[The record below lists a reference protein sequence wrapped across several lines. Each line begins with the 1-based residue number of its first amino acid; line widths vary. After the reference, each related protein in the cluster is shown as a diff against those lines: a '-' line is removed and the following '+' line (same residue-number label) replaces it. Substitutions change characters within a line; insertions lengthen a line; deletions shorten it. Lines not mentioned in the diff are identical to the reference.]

1 MRKNS
6 KETVRMT
13 IGLDLGDLVS
23 FFHLVNEETGEVR
36 RGNIRTNPAA
46 LKKFFGPLAPARV
59 VLEVGAHSPWVSRL
73 LEHLGFEVIVA
84 QAGRVRMIYQN
95 HHKTDVT
102 DAELLCRLGRVD
114 PVLLA
119 PIDHRPEQL
128 QADLAVLRSRDV
140 LVAAR
145 TKLVNSIRGQVKAYG
160 GRLPQCSADCL
171 HLRASLIP
179 EPLRAALYPLLLT
192 IGEMTRQIRALN
204 KTLQKLADERYP
216 VVALFQQIP
225 GVGLLTALAFVLVL
239 QDPLRFPKSRTVG
252 AFLGL
257 TPRKDQS
264 GARDPQL
271 GITHHG
277 DSLLR
282 RLLVQSGHYLL
293 GPFGPDSELRRQG
306 LALVARGG
314 RAPKFRAVVAVA
326 RKLSVVMHRMW
337 ITGEE
342 YRPLRPAGSGSEPGT
357 AA

>member
-1 MRKNS
+1 MGKNS
-6 KETVRMT
+6 REAVRMT
-13 IGLDLGDLVS
+13 IGLDLGDCVS
-23 FFHLVNEETGEVR
+23 FFHLADEDTGDVR
-36 RGNIRTNPAA
+36 SGPVRTSPAA

-59 VLEVGAHSPWVSRL
+59 VLEVGAHSPWVTRL
-73 LEHLGFEVIVA
+73 LEQLGFAVVVA

-95 HHKTDVT
+95 HRKTDAT
-102 DAELLCRLGRVD
+102 DAELLWRLGRVD

-119 PIDHRPEQL
+119 PIEHRPAQL

-160 GRLPQCSADCL
+160 GRLPKCSPRCL
-171 HLRASLIP
+171 HLRAELIP
-179 EPLRAALYPLLLT
+179 EGLRAALFPLLLAV
-192 IGEMTRQIRALN
+192 GEMTRQIRALE
-204 KTLQKLADERYP
+204 KQLQQVADERYP
-216 VVALFQQIP
+216 VVALLRQIP
-225 GVGLLTALAFVLVL
+225 GVGLLTGLAFVLVL

-257 TPRKDQS
+257 TPRRAQS
-264 GARDPQL
+264 GKWDPQL

-293 GPFGPDSELRRQG
+293 GPFGPDGQLRRWG
-306 LALVARGG
+306 LALAARGG
-314 RAPKFRAVVAVA
+314 KAAKFRAVVAVA
-326 RKLSVVMHRMW
+326 RKLAVVMHRMW
-337 ITGEE
+337 VTGED
-342 YRPLRPAGSGSEPGT
+342 YRALRPISSENKTCP